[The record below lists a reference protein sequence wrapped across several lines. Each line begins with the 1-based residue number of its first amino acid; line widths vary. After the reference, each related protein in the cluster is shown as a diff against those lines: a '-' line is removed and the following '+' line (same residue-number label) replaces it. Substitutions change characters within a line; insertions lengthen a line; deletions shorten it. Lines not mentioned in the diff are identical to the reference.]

1 MGESPKAH
9 TSHLGHIPKP
19 PPAAAYRVTRV
30 ARSTSVA
37 VQNQTRPADTTLY
50 ATMLAQHRII
60 DELLV
65 QLRQMIQPLEERA
78 DRAPSRRVLLRLQKT
93 LLAHIELEDTILFR
107 EFEAQSGLREEGPTA
122 TLRRE
127 HDVLKARVTELL
139 AAWKSSSIALLLR
152 QLAAFDAL
160 YTDHCRREDVMY
172 GICERLLS
180 PELHAEAQRRLTP
193 TSKTPK
199 LR

>member
-1 MGESPKAH
+1 
-9 TSHLGHIPKP
+9 
-19 PPAAAYRVTRV
+19 
-30 ARSTSVA
+30 
-37 VQNQTRPADTTLY
+37 
-50 ATMLAQHRII
+50 MLAQHRII
-60 DELLV
+60 DQLLL
-65 QLRQMIQPLEERA
+65 QLRQMILPLGELSERG
-78 DRAPSRRVLLRLQKT
+78 PSRRTLLRLQKT

-127 HDVLKARVTELL
+127 HDVLKSRIAELIGV
-139 AAWKSSSIALLLR
+139 WKSASISVLLR
-152 QLAAFDAL
+152 QIAAFDAL

-193 TSKTPK
+193 PNKPPK
-199 LR
+199 AR